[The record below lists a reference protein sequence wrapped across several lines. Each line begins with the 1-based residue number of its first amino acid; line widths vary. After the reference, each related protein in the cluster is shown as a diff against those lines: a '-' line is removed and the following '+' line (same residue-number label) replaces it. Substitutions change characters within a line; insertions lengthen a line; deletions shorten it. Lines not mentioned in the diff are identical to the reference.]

1 MPIISGG
8 TVAPDLGEFMSSTAP
23 VAGTTEVQTLTIA
36 TGTNGGTFKIKFDG
50 HTTNSISWNATA
62 GTFVNAIDAAL
73 EALPNIG
80 SGRITAANSNLNN
93 GIGDVTLTFATTLSL
108 RAQNLMTVTGSALTG
123 TNALASIAETTA
135 GVDATFK
142 DAPKGARLI
151 DLGNG
156 VVYVNT
162 GSDGVPTWT
171 KVGSQS

>member
-1 MPIISGG
+1 
-8 TVAPDLGEFMSSTAP
+8 
-23 VAGTTEVQTLTIA
+23 
-36 TGTNGGTFKIKFDG
+36 
-50 HTTNSISWNATA
+50 
-62 GTFVNAIDAAL
+62 
-73 EALPNIG
+73 LPNIG
-80 SGRITAANSNLNN
+80 SGRITTANSTLNN

-108 RAQNLMTVTGSALTG
+108 RAHPTITVTGSALTG
-123 TNALASIAETTA
+123 TNAAVTVAETTP